1 MLKRFFSKDG
11 GEIDWSIIFVVM
23 MLALI
28 GLASL
33 YVAGTHDASVN
44 VTRMVL
50 LQLAYY
56 VVGIIGVMIIMPN
69 RTICFCGWY
78 GTHDCRAILLFE
90 ILLC

>member
-50 LQLAYY
+50 DRKS
-56 VVGIIGVMIIMPN
+56 VV
-69 RTICFCGWY
+69 
-78 GTHDCRAILLFE
+78 
-90 ILLC
+90 